1 MRLKRP
7 NKKGQFYIFI
17 ALLLS
22 SLVFTMYPFTSSVIQ
37 TEYSFQSL
45 TQNYLSEAPKVV
57 NSAVIKK
64 IDMFQS
70 FEDYTLNFID
80 YAATKNLNFELAY
93 ILINK
98 TDLKIV
104 NYLNL
109 PITVIK
115 GSDEVELEN
124 HSSEIFNLDF
134 DELKLQFNDK
144 DYHYQ
149 ITKEDIQLK
158 FLIRTSE
165 K

>member
-64 IDMFQS
+64 IDVFQS
-70 FEDYTLNFID
+70 FEDYTLDFID
-80 YAATKNLNFELAY
+80 YATTKNLNFELAY
-93 ILINK
+93 ILTNK

-104 NYLNL
+104 
-109 PITVIK
+109 I
-115 GSDEVELEN
+115 
-124 HSSEIFNLDF
+124 
-134 DELKLQFNDK
+134 
-144 DYHYQ
+144 
-149 ITKEDIQLK
+149 
-158 FLIRTSE
+158 
-165 K
+165 